1 MRSAA
6 YLDAF
11 VLACPQPESGF
22 SSFQNYIENLISWSE
37 LRQSEWVPIYISRN
51 ASESLAEANAYP
63 PYPDLKR
70 TIDALGIKHIQPKD
84 VIDLING
91 FLLKSRIV
99 EDELGI
105 DELLFDNYGSLPE
118 ILFQERQKPFPYHFQ
133 LLSVLVAMHR
143 HFITDITN
151 QVLITGPDDGHVGT
165 ITVNAEITDLLKK
178 HSDIIPDT
186 CPQMLPIEVQFYI
199 CRCLH
204 SMHSYLEPCNTWS
217 NANCE
222 FALKKAIEI
231 FVYQNTPRSGPYQC
245 PIDYSSFSIGNHFID
260 SCFQLGFFED
270 YTKIRMLLRACAETI
285 LDTNKSSTHWI
296 RKDAGG
302 NSLQL
307 KRRNDCAW
315 RRDIDH
321 EYHLHYWSTNFGPE
335 LSIVVKHN
343 DFSIPE

>member
-11 VLACPQPESGF
+11 VLACPRPESGL

-51 ASESLAEANAYP
+51 ASESLAQANAYP

-70 TIDALGIKHIQPKD
+70 TIDALGIRHIQPKD

-105 DELLFDNYGSLPE
+105 DDLLFDNFNSVPAV
-118 ILFQERQKPFPYHFQ
+118 LFKDRQEPFPHHFQ
-133 LLSVLVAMHR
+133 LLSVLLAMHR

-151 QVLITGPDDGHVGT
+151 QILITCRGDEHVGT
-165 ITVNAEITDLLKK
+165 STINAVVTDLLKK
-178 HSDIIPDT
+178 HSDVIPDN
-186 CPQMLPIEVQFYI
+186 CPAPLPIEVQFFL

-204 SMHSYLEPCNTWS
+204 TMHSNLEPCNTWS
-217 NANCE
+217 NADCE
-222 FALKKAIEI
+222 YALKKAIEI
-231 FVYQNTPRSGPYQC
+231 YVYQSTFRSGPYQC
-245 PIDYSSFSIGNHFID
+245 PIDYSSFSIGNHFIP
-260 SCFQLGFFED
+260 SCMRLGFFED
-270 YTKIRMLLRACAETI
+270 YPKIKMLLRACAETI
-285 LDTNKSSTHWI
+285 LDTNNSSTHWI
-296 RKDAGG
+296 RKNAGG
-302 NSLQL
+302 NSAQL
-307 KRRNDCAW
+307 KRGNDSAW
-315 RRDIDH
+315 RRDIDY
-321 EYHLHYWSTNFGPE
+321 EYHLHYWSTNAGPE
-335 LSIVVKHN
+335 LSVVVEHN